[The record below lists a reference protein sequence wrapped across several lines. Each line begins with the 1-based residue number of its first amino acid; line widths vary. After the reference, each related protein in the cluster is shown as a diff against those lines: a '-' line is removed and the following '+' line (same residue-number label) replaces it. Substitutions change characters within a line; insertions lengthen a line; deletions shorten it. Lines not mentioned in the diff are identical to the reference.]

1 MRTSSDRRQ
10 TRSRWNLHLNI
21 LSVTIHS
28 VQNKV
33 HTSDNTIIINFN
45 TNNEVVV
52 YTPGCISNL

>member
-10 TRSRWNLHLNI
+10 TRSRWNLHLKI

-28 VQNKV
+28 VQN
-33 HTSDNTIIINFN
+33 DNTIIINFN